1 MNKSK
6 LMLLLS
12 AFTFMT
18 SIAQA
23 NETCK
28 VKMPDIGT
36 IVGVG
41 ESQSQA
47 FEDAATKC
55 FDRRAQLYRSR
66 NGRNVAEDDG
76 LAIID
81 ICANVRCT

>member
-1 MNKSK
+1 MKHV
-6 LMLLLS
+6 LLLT
-12 AFTFMT
+12 AFSLMA

-23 NETCK
+23 KETCE
-28 VKMPDIGT
+28 VKLSDIGT

-41 ESQSQA
+41 GSPSEA

-55 FDRRAQLYRSR
+55 FDRHAQIHRSR
-66 NGRNVAEDDG
+66 FGRSLAEDDG

>member
-1 MNKSK
+1 MKK
-6 LMLLLS
+6 VLLITVLTLMASL
-12 AFTFMT
+12 
-18 SIAQA
+18 AQA
-23 NETCK
+23 KETCK
-28 VKMPDIGT
+28 VKTNDIGT

-41 ESQSQA
+41 SNSSEA

-55 FDRRAQLYRSR
+55 YDRHAQIHRSR
-66 NGRNVAEDDG
+66 FGRSLAEDDG